1 MIEIKKTPLD
11 LIDDIYS
18 LAYWMTGDEKASSEL
33 VSNTCMNADL
43 QSPETEVL
51 KTFRDCYIDA
61 YGQNADLDIHEIT
74 EQSVGLIDSLKQWT
88 ADIKLSVL
96 LSELTG
102 MKHAQISDIIGKP
115 VDTVR
120 LWLFW
125 GRKFFAHDNLM
136 RASA

>member
-18 LAYWMTGDEKASSEL
+18 IAYWMTGSEKASSDL
-33 VSNTCMNADL
+33 VSSTYLNTDL
-43 QSPETEVL
+43 NVEQTDVL
-51 KTFRDCYIDA
+51 RTFRECYLDT
-61 YGQNADLDIHEIT
+61 YGQNTELEIQ
-74 EQSVGLIDSLKQWT
+74 ESDCAPASLMDSFKQWT

-96 LSELTG
+96 LSEITG
-102 MKHAQISDIIGKP
+102 LKHAQISEVIGKP
-115 VDTVR
+115 VDTIR

-125 GRKFFAHDNLM
+125 GRKFFAHDHLL

>member
-1 MIEIKKTPLD
+1 MIEIKKTTVD

-18 LAYWMTGDEKASSEL
+18 LAYWMTGNEKASSEL
-33 VSNTCMNADL
+33 VSTTCLNANMKA
-43 QSPETEVL
+43 PETEVL
-51 KTFRDCYIDA
+51 KTFRECYLDA
-61 YGQNADLDIHEIT
+61 YGQNADLDIHET
-74 EQSVGLIDSLKQWT
+74 ACNNGVFESLKQWT

-102 MKHAQISDIIGKP
+102 LRHSQISDIIGKP
-115 VDTVR
+115 VETIR

-125 GRKFFAHDNLM
+125 GRKFFAHDHLL

>member
-11 LIDDIYS
+11 LIDDIYN
-18 LAYWMTGDEKASSEL
+18 LAYWMTGNEKASTDL
-33 VSNTCMNADL
+33 VSHTCLNTDMQA
-43 QSPETEVL
+43 PETEVL
-51 KTFRDCYIDA
+51 RTFRDCYLDT
-61 YGQNADLDIHEIT
+61 YGQNSDLEIHDISGT
-74 EQSVGLIDSLKQWT
+74 QGNLINSLKQWA

-102 MKHAQISDIIGKP
+102 LRHSQIADILGKP
-115 VDTVR
+115 VDTIR

-125 GRKFFAHDNLM
+125 GRKFMAHDYFL